1 MISQALLLDTSP
13 SLPTRAL
20 RRATRAHAAAPAA
33 LQAVPL
39 PLDLPPAQ
47 PSPAWADPR
56 AAAEPAPRS
65 VPAAL
70 DARALLRDV
79 VRDTAGVYTL
89 PASGALMRDA
99 HLADGDMV
107 MLQRADIVGHG
118 ELAAVRVKPE
128 GATMLRRV
136 YFENGGIRLQPE
148 SHRAPAAVVA
158 RDAVEIQGRV
168 IAIVRR
174 PA

>member
-1 MISQALLLDTSP
+1 MISQALLLDNSP

-20 RRATRAHAAAPAA
+20 RRATRARSTSAAA

-39 PLDLPPAQ
+39 PLDLPPVA
-47 PSPAWADPR
+47 PDT
-56 AAAEPAPRS
+56 AARAPR
-65 VPAAL
+65 VDGDAAPPAHL

-89 PASGALMRDA
+89 PAAGGTLRDA
-99 HLADGDMV
+99 CLGDGDMV

-148 SHRAPAAVVA
+148 NHRVPAAVVA

-174 PA
+174 SA